1 MKHPATLAH
10 ESYPDTHQDVY
21 SKTVFGFW
29 VYLLTDF
36 MMFATLFAA
45 YIVLQNS
52 TYGGPSGK
60 ELFDLPLIL
69 VQTLILLTCSLTS
82 GLAGAMAH
90 RNRKQGVTVLL
101 SLTFLLGMAFLGIEL
116 ADFKR
121 LMISGNSWERSAF
134 LSAYFTLIG
143 THGLH
148 MVFALLWI
156 PVLLWPVW
164 CEGLTTVSVRR
175 LTCLR
180 IFWQFL
186 NIVWIFIFSMIY
198 LMGAIV

>member
-1 MKHPATLAH
+1 MKKH
-10 ESYPDTHQDVY
+10 ENYPDTHQDNY
-21 SKTVFGFW
+21 SKTIFGFW

-45 YIVLQNS
+45 YIVLQKS

-60 ELFDLPLIL
+60 ELFDLPLML
-69 VQTLILLTCSLTS
+69 TQTLILLACSCTS

-90 RNRKQGVTVLL
+90 RNLKNSCIGLL
-101 SLTFLLGMAFLGIEL
+101 ILTFVLGMVFMSIEF
-116 ADFKR
+116 ADFGR
-121 LMISGNSWERSAF
+121 LTSSGNSWQRSAF

-148 MVFALLWI
+148 MGFAILWTLVF
-156 PVLLWPVW
+156 LWPVLR
-164 CEGLTTVSVRR
+164 EGLTVTSVRR

-186 NIVWIFIFSMIY
+186 NVVWVFIFSIVY
-198 LMGAIV
+198 LMGVAA